1 MTLPPPSCVLIH
13 SFFISHFSLFSR
25 RYLHHNFVCALLN
38 DLFGVQA
45 RAGCQCAGPYGVRL
59 LSMSDSSLPKM
70 KRQVEADVGIMKP
83 GFCRLSLTFFMS
95 DAEASLACIGNT
107 SCVLVSQ
114 HRCLLKFRRAFISSC
129 VGVARA

>member
-1 MTLPPPSCVLIH
+1 MALLHLFPLSLLCIFDSRYATVEKMTLHPSCV
-13 SFFISHFSLFSR
+13 FDSLFAVSC

-38 DLFGVQA
+38 DLFGIQA

-95 DAEASLACIGNT
+95 DAEASLVHIGIT
-107 SCVLVSQ
+107 CCVFVSS
-114 HRCLLKFRRAFISSC
+114 I
-129 VGVARA
+129 GVS